1 LDLRGAAEQFA
12 RLDAGQQ
19 RRASADLTLPPFAT
33 VIDRRYNICM
43 KAEMDV
49 ETNRKALQ
57 INLDTQKYGTFAE
70 IGAGQEVARRFFL
83 VGGAA
88 GTIAKTMSAYDMTFS
103 DAIYG
108 PADRYVSRVRLNTML
123 DHEYNLLVERLDKKL
138 GNERTF
144 FVFADTVAA
153 RSFKLHNESHGWL
166 GVRFQTEPRGEPSQI
181 IIHVRMLDEAN
192 ADQQEALGVIGV
204 NLLYG
209 ALYQS
214 QPERLIS
221 SLQENLAPGKIQVD
235 LIKFSGPAFAN
246 IDNRLMS
253 LQLVSQGLTDAVMFT
268 ADGEMVQPAEILH
281 KKAILIERGSFRPVT
296 YATNDMLEGA
306 RRQFLKQSGCSEKDL
321 VVLMEMTLENLLS
334 EGQLNHAD
342 FLQRVDILGA
352 LGRTVLISKFG
363 EYYKLAG
370 YLSRYTN
377 QMIGL
382 VMGVPSL
389 HEIFDEKYYLNLEG
403 GILEALGR
411 MFKHGLKLYVYPII
425 DEKTGQLVTA
435 MGTEVAPNL
444 RSLFQYLIDNRY
456 IEEIRDYRKDFL
468 RIYPPAV
475 LAKLKA
481 GDESWEEM
489 VPPEVA
495 QIIKER
501 EFFGY
506 RRAVAA

>member
-1 LDLRGAAEQFA
+1 
-12 RLDAGQQ
+12 
-19 RRASADLTLPPFAT
+19 
-33 VIDRRYNICM
+33 
-43 KAEMDV
+43 MDV
-49 ETNRKALQ
+49 GTNRKAFQ
-57 INLDTQKYGTFAE
+57 INVDRQKYGTFAE
-70 IGAGQEVARRFFL
+70 IGAGQEVARRFFH

-123 DHEYNLLVERLDKKL
+123 DHEYDLLLERLDEKL
-138 GNERTF
+138 GNERAF

-153 RSFKLHNESHGWL
+153 RSFKQHNESHGWL
-166 GVRFQTEPRGEPSQI
+166 GVRFQPVPRTEPSQI
-181 IIHVRMLDEAN
+181 IIHVRMLDESN
-192 ADQQEALGVIGV
+192 VDQQEALGVVGV

-209 ALYQS
+209 AFYCS
-214 QPERLIS
+214 EPERLIS
-221 SLQENLAPGKIQVD
+221 SLQENLTPGKIQVD

-268 ADGEMVQPAEILH
+268 ADGEMVQPSEILH

-306 RRQFLKQSGCSEKDL
+306 RRQFLKESGCSEKEL

-342 FLQRVDILGA
+342 FLARVDILGA

-363 EYYKLAG
+363 EYYRLAG

-377 QMIGL
+377 RMIGL

-389 HEIFDEKYYLNLEG
+389 IEIFDEKYYLNLEG

-411 MFKHGLKLYVYPII
+411 MFKHGLKLYVYPAI
-425 DEKTGQLVTA
+425 DEKTGKITTA
-435 MGTEVAPNL
+435 TQVEVAPNL
-444 RSLFQYLIDNRY
+444 HSLFQYLIDNRY
-456 IEEIRDYRKDFL
+456 IEEITDYRKDFL
-468 RIYPPAV
+468 RIYPPTV

-495 QIIKER
+495 QIVKER

-506 RRAVAA
+506 RAAVAA

>member
-1 LDLRGAAEQFA
+1 
-12 RLDAGQQ
+12 
-19 RRASADLTLPPFAT
+19 
-33 VIDRRYNICM
+33 M

-49 ETNRKALQ
+49 GTNRKALQ
-57 INLDTQKYGTFAE
+57 INLDAKKYGTFAE
-70 IGAGQEVARRFFL
+70 IGAGQEVARRFFT

-108 PADRYVSRVRLNTML
+108 PTDRYVSRKRLWTML
-123 DHEYNLLVERLDKKL
+123 DHEYELLVKRLDAKF
-138 GNERTF
+138 GGDRTF

-153 RSFKLHNESHGWL
+153 RSFKQHNESHGWL

-181 IIHVRMLDEAN
+181 IIHVRMLDESN
-192 ADQQEALGVIGV
+192 ADEQEALGVIGV

-209 ALYQS
+209 AFYYS

-221 SLQENLAPGKIQVD
+221 SLQENLAPGRIQVD
-235 LIKFSGPAFAN
+235 LIKFSGPSFAK
-246 IDNRLMS
+246 IDNRLIN
-253 LQLVSQGLTDAVMFT
+253 LQLVSQGLTDTVMFT
-268 ADGEMVQPAEILH
+268 ADGEMVQPSEILH

-306 RRQFLKQSGCSEKDL
+306 RGQFLKESGCSEEDT

-342 FLQRVDILGA
+342 FLARVDILGA

-363 EYYKLAG
+363 EYYRLAG

-377 QMIGL
+377 RMIGL

-389 HEIFDEKYYLNLEG
+389 IEILDEKYYLNLEG

-411 MFKHGLKLYVYPII
+411 MFKHGLKLYVYPMI
-425 DEKTGQLVTA
+425 DETTGAILSATKVH
-435 MGTEVAPNL
+435 VAPNL
-444 RSLFQYLIDNRY
+444 RALFQYLIDNCY
-456 IEEIRDYRKDFL
+456 IQEIADYRKDFL
-468 RIYPPAV
+468 RIYPATV

-481 GDESWEEM
+481 GDKSWEEM

-506 RRAVAA
+506 RAAVAA

>member
-1 LDLRGAAEQFA
+1 
-12 RLDAGQQ
+12 
-19 RRASADLTLPPFAT
+19 
-33 VIDRRYNICM
+33 M

-49 ETNRKALQ
+49 GTNRKAFQ
-57 INLDTQKYGTFAE
+57 INLDRQKYGTFAE
-70 IGAGQEVARRFFL
+70 IGAGQEVARRFFH

-108 PADRYVSRVRLNTML
+108 PTDRYVSRKRLWTML
-123 DHEYNLLVERLDKKL
+123 DHEYDLLLERLEKKVA
-138 GNERTF
+138 NERAF

-153 RSFKLHNESHGWL
+153 RSFKEHNESHGWL
-166 GVRFQTEPRGEPSQI
+166 GVRFQPAPRSEPSQI
-181 IIHVRMLDEAN
+181 IIHVRMLDESN
-192 ADQQEALGVIGV
+192 VDQQEALGVTGV

-209 ALYQS
+209 AFYYS

-221 SLQENLAPGKIQVD
+221 SLQENLAAGRIQVD

-268 ADGEMVQPAEILH
+268 ADGEMVQPSEILH

-306 RRQFLKQSGCSEKDL
+306 RRQFLKQSECSEKDL

-342 FLQRVDILGA
+342 FLERVDILGA

-363 EYYKLAG
+363 EYYRLAA

-377 QMIGL
+377 KMIGL

-411 MFKHGLKLYVYPII
+411 MFKHGLKLYVYPMI
-425 DEKTGQLVTA
+425 DEKTGQLISA
-435 MGTEVAPNL
+435 KQTEVAPNL
-444 RSLFQYLIDNRY
+444 RSLFQYLIDNRH
-456 IEEIRDYRKDFL
+456 IEEITDYQKDFL

-481 GDESWEEM
+481 GDKSWEEM

-495 QIIKER
+495 QIIKQR

-506 RRAVAA
+506 RSAVAA

>member
-1 LDLRGAAEQFA
+1 ME
-12 RLDAGQQ
+12 
-19 RRASADLTLPPFAT
+19 
-33 VIDRRYNICM
+33 
-43 KAEMDV
+43 AEMDV

-57 INLDTQKYGTFAE
+57 INLDAQKYGTFAE

-123 DHEYNLLVERLDKKL
+123 DHEYELLVERLDEKL
-138 GNERTF
+138 GSERTF

-153 RSFKLHNESHGWL
+153 RSFKEHNESHGWL
-166 GVRFQTEPRGEPSQI
+166 GVRFQTESRGKPSEI
-181 IIHVRMLDEAN
+181 IIHVRLLDESN
-192 ADQQEALGVIGV
+192 AEQQEALGVIGV

-209 ALYQS
+209 AFYQS

-221 SLQENLAPGKIQVD
+221 SLQENLAPGRMQVD
-235 LIKFSGPAFAN
+235 LIKFSGPSFAN

-253 LQLVSQGLTDAVMFT
+253 LQLVGQGLTDAVMFK
-268 ADGEMVQPAEILH
+268 ANGEMVQASEILH

-296 YATNDMLEGA
+296 LATHDMLEGA
-306 RRQFLKQSGCSEKDL
+306 RRQFQKETGCSEKDMT
-321 VVLMEMTLENLLS
+321 VLMEMTLGNLLA

-363 EYYKLAG
+363 EYYRLAG

-377 QMIGL
+377 KMIGL

-411 MFKHGLKLYVYPII
+411 MFKLGLKLYVYPMI
-425 DEKTGQLVTA
+425 DEKTGKVVTA
-435 MGTEVAPNL
+435 TRTEVAPNL

-456 IEEIRDYRKDFL
+456 IEEIADYREEFL
-468 RIYPPAV
+468 RIYPATV
-475 LAKLKA
+475 LAKLKT
-481 GDESWEEM
+481 GDKSWEEM

-506 RRAVAA
+506 RAAVAA

>member
-1 LDLRGAAEQFA
+1 
-12 RLDAGQQ
+12 
-19 RRASADLTLPPFAT
+19 
-33 VIDRRYNICM
+33 M
-43 KAEMDV
+43 KAEMDIG
-49 ETNRKALQ
+49 TNRKALQ
-57 INLDTQKYGTFAE
+57 INLDAKKYGTFAE
-70 IGAGQEVARRFFL
+70 IGAGQEVARRFFT

-108 PADRYVSRVRLNTML
+108 PTDRYVSRKRLWTML
-123 DHEYNLLVERLDKKL
+123 DHEYDLLVKRLDAKL
-138 GNERTF
+138 GGDRTF

-153 RSFKLHNESHGWL
+153 RSFKQHNESHGWL
-166 GVRFQTEPRGEPSQI
+166 GVRFQTAPRGEPNQI
-181 IIHVRMLDEAN
+181 IIHLRMLDESN

-209 ALYQS
+209 AFYYS
-214 QPERLIS
+214 QPEQLIS
-221 SLQENLAPGKIQVD
+221 SLQENLAPGRMQVD
-235 LIKFSGPAFAN
+235 LIKFSGPSFAK
-246 IDNRLMS
+246 IDNRLIN

-268 ADGEMVQPAEILH
+268 ADGEMVQPSEILH

-306 RRQFLKQSGCSEKDL
+306 RGQFLKESGCSEENT

-342 FLQRVDILGA
+342 FLARVDILGA

-363 EYYKLAG
+363 EYYRLAS

-377 QMIGL
+377 RMIGL

-389 HEIFDEKYYLNLEG
+389 IEILDEKYYLNLEG

-411 MFKHGLKLYVYPII
+411 MFKHGLKLYVYPVI
-425 DEKTGQLVTA
+425 DETTGAILSATQVH
-435 MGTEVAPNL
+435 VAPNL
-444 RSLFQYLIDNRY
+444 RALFQYLIDNRY
-456 IEEIRDYRKDFL
+456 IEEITDYRKDFL
-468 RIYPPAV
+468 CIYPATV

-481 GDESWEEM
+481 GDKSWEEM

-506 RRAVAA
+506 RAAVAA